1 MCGTTRWKAAKSTSK
16 TMANL
21 DETGLEVAGCRH
33 GIAQK
38 AVNMFRGEIFGY
50 PHYLHTRFFMNVVCF
65 WADVVCQYWPWAR
78 QKEAVTG
85 IPLTSVP
92 CLSVMHANAH
102 SWLCQ
107 VLWGGRWQ
115 NQAAAST
122 GEDMEQLFS
131 FMSRFNM
138 TTKNMSAAGM
148 IVLVQVK
155 PILHAITCTKCC
167 RS

>member
-1 MCGTTRWKAAKSTSK
+1 
-16 TMANL
+16 
-21 DETGLEVAGCRH
+21 
-33 GIAQK
+33 
-38 AVNMFRGEIFGY
+38 
-50 PHYLHTRFFMNVVCF
+50 MNVVCF

-85 IPLTSVP
+85 IPLTSIP

-102 SWLCQ
+102 SWPCQ

-138 TTKNMSAAGM
+138 TTKNMSAVGM